1 MKKPITKRKISLRLD
16 IEVCEFLEDNF
27 ENKSKYIEYLIY
39 KDIKDCKLLEK
50 EIIL

>member
-1 MKKPITKRKISLRLD
+1 MKKPITKRKVSLRLD
-16 IEVCEFLEDNF
+16 IEVSDFLKEF

-39 KDIKDCKLLEK
+39 KDIKESGLLKK